1 MGLGQYDVGDLI
13 DDQFGS
19 VVAERYQRGEVLV
32 LALGAKLDQVHA
44 AISQHAGRA
53 DDLALPLREVEGR
66 YRAYLRE
73 LRLMAFLAVL
83 YPMRQAGRT
92 IGDALRVL
100 TVDASVLPSDPA
112 DFTDEHLQDLMVK
125 VNAWRGCDSAAT
137 GHPQVPRATAR
148 PFSV

>member
-1 MGLGQYDVGDLI
+1 MNIGDLI
-13 DDQFGS
+13 DDRFGS
-19 VVAERYQRGEVLV
+19 VVAERYRRGEVLV

-44 AISQHAGRA
+44 AISQHAERA
-53 DDLALPLREVEGR
+53 DDLALPLMEVEGR

-73 LRLMAFLAVL
+73 LRVMAFLAVL
-83 YPMRQAGRT
+83 YPMRPAGRT

-100 TVDASVLPSDPA
+100 AVDASALPSDPA
-112 DFTDEHLQDLMVK
+112 DFTDELVHDLMVK
-125 VNAWRGCDSAAT
+125 VNAWCGCDAAAT